1 MTAWISSYLFLLTFW
16 RWLPKNTRQFKFAGR
31 TQGSKRHLP
40 KQAVYLLTPKNV
52 RVVLTEK
59 KKNENKTKLTD
70 RTNSPKKL
78 STSSWTF
85 CWMTGWRPRRY
96 KAHVIAAAVVSW
108 PWEKRN
114 KFRVRS
120 VTSQKKRLRSKCP
133 SLGSPDNHRAQQ
145 SCCLHSRSNFWSF
158 CR

>member
-1 MTAWISSYLFLLTFW
+1 MTAWISSYLCLLAF
-16 RWLPKNTRQFKFAGR
+16 RRRLQKNTRQFKHAGR
-31 TQGSKRHLP
+31 TQGSKRHLQ
-40 KQAVYLLTPKNV
+40 KRAVYLLVPRNV

-59 KKNENKTKLTD
+59 KKRKQKQKTD

-85 CWMTGWRPRRY
+85 CCITGWRPRRY

-108 PWEKRN
+108 PWGKRN

-120 VTSQKKRLRSKCP
+120 VMSQKKRLRSKCP
-133 SLGSPDNHRAQQ
+133 SLESP
-145 SCCLHSRSNFWSF
+145 LF
-158 CR
+158 CGYILKLSVKKTKSTGIF

>member
-1 MTAWISSYLFLLTFW
+1 MTTWNISLLFLLVFQ
-16 RWLPKNTRQFKFAGR
+16 RWLQKNTRQFKHAGR
-31 TQGSKRHLP
+31 TLDSKHHLP
-40 KQAVYLLTPKNV
+40 KRAIHLLIPKNV

-59 KKNENKTKLTD
+59 KVKQKQKTD

-85 CWMTGWRPRRY
+85 CCITGWRPRRY

-108 PWEKRN
+108 PWGKRN

-120 VTSQKKRLRSKCP
+120 VTSQKKRLRSKCS
-133 SLGSPDNHRAQQ
+133 SLESPDNHRAQ
-145 SCCLHSRSNFWSF
+145 RVDVVYI
-158 CR
+158 